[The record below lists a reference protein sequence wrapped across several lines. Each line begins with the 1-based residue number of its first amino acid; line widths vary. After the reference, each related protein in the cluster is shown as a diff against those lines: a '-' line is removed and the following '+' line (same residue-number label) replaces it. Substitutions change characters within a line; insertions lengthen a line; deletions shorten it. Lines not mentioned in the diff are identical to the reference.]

1 MATTF
6 VPPLILAS
14 GNINAISTL
23 ETYPAFVQ
31 QLSEYWFPSMIATI
45 NITLVSLYLDL
56 PMNKVKRA
64 VISILDKTLPERLK
78 RSLFHLSFHLAPSEF
93 DRFAYEVNHA
103 PSMELGLA
111 AIAKRGMAPKTII
124 DVGAFEG
131 DWSRMARAIWPGSQI
146 YMVEP
151 NRSKE
156 DKLAGVARAIDAT
169 VFGDLLGAHDD
180 ADVVFNVMSTGSSVY
195 NERSPLDRTSE
206 TRQLKRLDS
215 LLSAV
220 EAPGF
225 LKIDTQGY
233 ELEVLRGA
241 TRLLDRL
248 GAILLEVAIIE
259 INEGAPL
266 LDEVVQF
273 MREIGFVTYDIMEIH
288 RRPLDR
294 ATNQID
300 ILFVRPESPLL
311 QNKQFH
317 L

>member
-1 MATTF
+1 
-6 VPPLILAS
+6 
-14 GNINAISTL
+14 
-23 ETYPAFVQ
+23 
-31 QLSEYWFPSMIATI
+31 
-45 NITLVSLYLDL
+45 
-56 PMNKVKRA
+56 MNKVKRT
-64 VISILDKTLPERLK
+64 VISILNKTLPERLK
-78 RSLFHLSFHLAPSEF
+78 RALFHLSFHLAPSEF

-103 PSMELGLA
+103 PDMELGLA
-111 AIAKRGMAPKTII
+111 AVAKRGMTPKTII

-131 DWSRMARAIWPGSQI
+131 DWSKMARAIWPASRI
-146 YMVEP
+146 YMIEP
-151 NRSKE
+151 NRSKQ
-156 DKLAGVARAIDAT
+156 DNLAGVARTIDAT
-169 VFGDLLGAHDD
+169 VFGDLLGAHDGT
-180 ADVVFNVMSTGSSVY
+180 DVVFNVMSTGSSVY

-206 TRQLKRLDS
+206 NRQLKRLDS
-215 LLSAV
+215 LLPPL
-220 EAPGF
+220 EAPAF

-248 GAILLEVAIIE
+248 SAILLEVAIIE

-273 MREIGFVTYDIMEIH
+273 MRGIGFVAYDIMEIH

-311 QNKQFH
+311 DNKQFH
-317 L
+317 A